1 MAMSAYIK
9 NKERS
14 QVNDLLLHLKLLEKQ
29 EQAKSKTSR
38 RKKMIQRISKTK
50 SWFFE
55 KINNIDKSLVNPNK
69 RGGKTPN

>member
-1 MAMSAYIK
+1 MSAYIK